1 MDELSERVKSMRM
14 VFINGCHLFI
24 RSNPKKRKRTI
35 SDWKQL
41 DEETKQG
48 YNQVALSTLNDYD
61 EYDHKEY
68 DLVKDIKKKYS
79 KSYNLYYSV
88 MFKRYQFISPQTWKN
103 LSDKGKALVLEIVG
117 NPPNITLVKL
127 NELIRDKWDN
137 VWDESGRKDF
147 TRFISTTFNGKV
159 VEFNMTVAALWNGE
173 DKSVKLFYKNLAKL
187 TCIKFADETSTSN
200 IKDIENIIIN
210 PLTSQQVGEKTQ
222 TEEEEEE

>member
-1 MDELSERVKSMRM
+1 MNELSEIVKNTRI
-14 VFINGCHLFI
+14 VFINGCHLYI
-24 RSNPKKRKRTI
+24 KSNPKKKKRTI
-35 SDWKQL
+35 ADWKQL
-41 DEETKQG
+41 DEETKQM
-48 YNQVALSTLNDYD
+48 YNQVALSTLDDYD

-103 LSDKGKALVLEIVG
+103 LSDKGKNLVLDIVG

-147 TRFISTTFNGKV
+147 TRFISMTFNGKV

-187 TCIKFADETSTSN
+187 TCIKFVDETSKSN
-200 IKDIENIIIN
+200 VKDLDMIIN
-210 PLTSQQVGEKTQ
+210 PKAVVK
-222 TEEEEEE
+222 EEEEEEE